1 MANDSMKKE
10 LVAHK
15 VYSAWQF
22 ITYTEK
28 NIDTVQYCADTINNI
43 IGKMTMK
50 TVRWQQDISTDFV
63 DDVTKDGKKVKRLSV
78 TTENSP
84 VYEVRVAGE
93 KIDPWFLFDK
103 LLRDFFQYTMNAF
116 DSMSQIINAG
126 LLANKGKKIDS
137 VDIQKV
143 KDSLNV
149 EVVEQFVNLCSL
161 NGRKIIRDAIF
172 DHHLD
177 RVVIAACSPIS
188 HEKTFQDYV
197 QPLNPYLMDMAN
209 IREQCSWVHN
219 DKDGATKKAITL
231 INASIEKVKK
241 SDAVNP
247 IYCQT
252 PNEVAVIGGGIA
264 GMNAALSLAKQGT
277 KVTIIESSP
286 SIGGHMAKIGKVFSP
301 VKIAEECGMC
311 LLNPILNEVV
321 WNENI
326 EIITN
331 AKVIESERR
340 AGTYNLIVEKSP
352 RYVDTEKCIACGK
365 CAEVCEVE
373 VPDDWNDGLSNRKA
387 IYRPFGQSYPEAYVV
402 DMEHCD
408 RCGDC
413 KRQCSMNAIRFKVKP
428 EKIPISVGSII
439 IATGHKLFDPD
450 LRPEYGYS
458 RYDDVITQSELGRI
472 TGVNGPTK
480 GKLVK
485 SNGEIPKRVVMI
497 QCVGSRDEKPD
508 GHLYCS
514 KVCCSVALKNANII
528 KHKHPET
535 DVVICYTD
543 MRTPSMYEKYY
554 KHTQANGVRFIR
566 GRPGEVVKRN
576 GYFIVRVEDTLKRE
590 FSEIEADMVVLS
602 TAMEPSE
609 GTKEIAE
616 ILNVGTT
623 EDEFIKEAHP
633 KIKPVTT
640 DIQGTFVCG
649 TAQDPKDI
657 TESIMQATAAASKVS
672 EFNYGGIEIEPFIAE
687 IDEEKCIVC
696 GECVERCKF
705 KSMSIQD
712 DEIYIDPM
720 SCTGCGKCLVGCK
733 QFAIT
738 VNGNID
744 EKIKA
749 TIDGVLA
756 KKEPGER
763 MILVF
768 LDNIGYTAADN
779 IGVNRLSYPESI
791 HIIRVLSVNRV
802 RPRHIKHALENGAD
816 GIFIGEFPGD
826 LMYDEVERKI
836 EKVKERIREVNQN
849 PDRITFSK
857 VYIPYY
863 SGLANKLNDFDK
875 KIKEL
880 NESE

>member
-1 MANDSMKKE
+1 MNMKFTKMHGCGNDYVYVDCTNEMIENPSEVSKYVSDRHFGIGSDGLILICSSETADFRMAMYNADGSEGAMCGNGIRCVAKYVYDKGLTDKKNISIETKSGIKE
-10 LVAHK
+10 L
-15 VYSAWQF
+15 
-22 ITYTEK
+22 EL
-28 NIDTVQYCADTINNI
+28 TVE
-43 IGKMTMK
+43 
-50 TVRWQQDISTDFV
+50 
-63 DDVTKDGKKVKRLSV
+63 DGKVALVKV
-78 TTENSP
+78 N
-84 VYEVRVAGE
+84 
-93 KIDPWFLFDK
+93 
-103 LLRDFFQYTMNAF
+103 M
-116 DSMSQIINAG
+116 
-126 LLANKGKKIDS
+126 
-137 VDIQKV
+137 
-143 KDSLNV
+143 
-149 EVVEQFVNLCSL
+149 
-161 NGRKIIRDAIF
+161 
-172 DHHLD
+172 
-177 RVVIAACSPIS
+177 
-188 HEKTFQDYV
+188 
-197 QPLNPYLMDMAN
+197 
-209 IREQCSWVHN
+209 
-219 DKDGATKKAITL
+219 GA
-231 INASIEKVKK
+231 
-241 SDAVNP
+241 
-247 IYCQT
+247 
-252 PNEVAVIGGGIA
+252 
-264 GMNAALSLAKQGT
+264 
-277 KVTIIESSP
+277 
-286 SIGGHMAKIGKVFSP
+286 
-301 VKIAEECGMC
+301 
-311 LLNPILNEVV
+311 PILK
-321 WNENI
+321 
-326 EIITN
+326 
-331 AKVIESERR
+331 AKDIPVD
-340 AGTYNLIVEKSP
+340 
-352 RYVDTEKCIACGK
+352 VDTEKCIACGK

-566 GRPGEVVKRN
+566 GRPGEVVKRKGN
-576 GYFIVRVEDTLKRE
+576 FIVRVEDTLKRE

-672 EFNYGGIEIEPFIAE
+672 EYNYGGIEIEPFIAE

-712 DEIYIDPM
+712 DKIYIDPM

>member
-1 MANDSMKKE
+1 MPED
-10 LVAHK
+10 LK
-15 VYSAWQF
+15 VGVF
-22 ITYTEK
+22 ICECGG
-28 NIDTVQYCADTINNI
+28 NISDT
-43 IGKMTMK
+43 
-50 TVRWQQDISTDFV
+50 
-63 DDVTKDGKKVKRLSV
+63 
-78 TTENSP
+78 
-84 VYEVRVAGE
+84 
-93 KIDPWFLFDK
+93 
-103 LLRDFFQYTMNAF
+103 
-116 DSMSQIINAG
+116 
-126 LLANKGKKIDS
+126 

-373 VPDDWNDGLSNRKA
+373 VPDDWNDGLSNRKV

-576 GYFIVRVEDTLKRE
+576 GNFIVRVEDTLKRE

-672 EFNYGGIEIEPFIAE
+672 EYNYGGIEIEPFIAE

-816 GIFIGEFPGD
+816 GIVIGEFPGD

>member
-1 MANDSMKKE
+1 MPED
-10 LVAHK
+10 LK
-15 VYSAWQF
+15 VGVF
-22 ITYTEK
+22 ICECGG
-28 NIDTVQYCADTINNI
+28 NISDT
-43 IGKMTMK
+43 
-50 TVRWQQDISTDFV
+50 
-63 DDVTKDGKKVKRLSV
+63 
-78 TTENSP
+78 
-84 VYEVRVAGE
+84 
-93 KIDPWFLFDK
+93 
-103 LLRDFFQYTMNAF
+103 
-116 DSMSQIINAG
+116 
-126 LLANKGKKIDS
+126 

-576 GYFIVRVEDTLKRE
+576 GNFIVRVEDTLKRE

-672 EFNYGGIEIEPFIAE
+672 EYNYGGIEIEPFIAE

-836 EKVKERIREVNQN
+836 EKVKERIGEVNQN